1 MRWIYQKAKK
11 AAKQADGNGSEKKR
25 KREQLATESP
35 RSSSATPPP
44 AKKSN
49 ISSAAASA
57 VMGKVAQ
64 ELAEKQKNTE
74 MSKAIKSIYEKKEV
88 KGNYLTMG
96 TFNRYA

>member
-1 MRWIYQKAKK
+1 
-11 AAKQADGNGSEKKR
+11 
-25 KREQLATESP
+25 
-35 RSSSATPPP
+35 
-44 AKKSN
+44 
-49 ISSAAASA
+49 
-57 VMGKVAQ
+57 MGKVAQ